1 MALLDFVPR
10 VLPRYLVGKRMGEVR
25 KQQLTKQCKGITTM
39 LAFEQRFA
47 TTLFGG
53 EYKTM
58 RSSLS

>member
-1 MALLDFVPR
+1 MALLDFVSR

-47 TTLFGG
+47 TTLGG
-53 EYKTM
+53 NTK
-58 RSSLS
+58 L